1 MYQLA
6 VAQNIGG
13 SNSDTGYGIATD
25 NNGDVWVTGK
35 FEGSIDIDGDGTDD
49 LTSNGSADAYIAK
62 FDIDG
67 NLLFAQ
73 NIGSNFWDEGHGI
86 ATDSNG
92 NVLAT
97 GSFSGSID
105 IDGDGTDDLTSNGS
119 ADAYVA
125 KFDINGNFLF
135 AQNIGGSSTQPGYGI
150 ATDSYGIATDS
161 NDNVWATGQFWE
173 NIDIDGDGTDDLIS
187 NGSFDSYVAKFDSNG
202 NFLFAQNIGGIGYDV
217 GYGIATDSNNNVW
230 ATGEFEESIDIDG
243 DGTDD
248 LTSNSGSSDIYIA
261 KFDSNGNLLFA
272 KNMGGTGYDIGYG
285 IATDSND
292 NVWATGQF
300 WEGMDID
307 GDGTDDL
314 MSNGIY
320 DSYVAKFDSNG
331 NFLLAQNIGGSDFD
345 HSEGNGIATDNNGN
359 VWVTGQFQG
368 NIDID
373 SDGNNDL
380 INNGGHDSYVA
391 KFDSNGNLLFA
402 ENIGGSSYEIGNGIA
417 IDSNGNVWG
426 TGSFSGSIDI
436 DGDGT
441 NDLLSNGSSDG
452 YIAKFYEDQDDLL
465 IGDNSN
471 DTLSGGNGNDLLIG
485 GKGNDLLNGG
495 QGSDVL
501 IGVDVDVIEN
511 TPGLMPDITNSDG
524 GRGEIDTLTGG
535 EGTDLFIL
543 GDQYRLYYD
552 DGNVR
557 NSGRGDYARLKDFD
571 PNEDTIYLH
580 GSPNDFTI
588 VSSGS
593 SEVSIYRDD
602 NNKFWHWFRR
612 DELIAVVEGNTNLNL
627 NADYFEY
634 V

>member
-25 NNGDVWVTGK
+25 NNGDIWVTGSWQSADIDEDGNDDLTSNGGDDSYILK
-35 FEGSIDIDGDGTDD
+35 FDSNGNFLTAVSIGGSSNDRGYGIATDNNGNVLATGYFQGSIDIDGDGNND
-49 LTSNGSADAYIAK
+49 LTSNGTADSYVAK
-62 FDIDG
+62 FDING

-73 NIGSNFWDEGHGI
+73 NIGGSRGDQGYDI

-92 NVLAT
+92 NVWAT
-97 GSFSGSID
+97 GFFFQDSID
-105 IDGDGTDDLTSNGS
+105 IDGDGNIDLTNNGFEDS
-119 ADAYVA
+119 YVA
-125 KFDINGNFLF
+125 KFDINGNLLF
-135 AQNIGGSSTQPGYGI
+135 AQNIGGS
-150 ATDSYGIATDS
+150 D
-161 NDNVWATGQFWE
+161 
-173 NIDIDGDGTDDLIS
+173 
-187 NGSFDSYVAKFDSNG
+187 FDK
-202 NFLFAQNIGGIGYDV
+202 
-217 GYGIATDSNNNVW
+217 
-230 ATGEFEESIDIDG
+230 
-243 DGTDD
+243 
-248 LTSNSGSSDIYIA
+248 
-261 KFDSNGNLLFA
+261 
-272 KNMGGTGYDIGYG
+272 GYG

-292 NVWATGQF
+292 NVWATGTF
-300 WEGMDID
+300 ER
-307 GDGTDDL
+307 
-314 MSNGIY
+314 
-320 DSYVAKFDSNG
+320 
-331 NFLLAQNIGGSDFD
+331 
-345 HSEGNGIATDNNGN
+345 
-359 VWVTGQFQG
+359 

-373 SDGNNDL
+373 SDGTDDL
-380 INNGGHDSYVA
+380 ISNGGEDGYLA

-402 ENIGGSSYEIGNGIA
+402 QNIGGSDFDNGNAIA
-417 IDSNGNVWG
+417 TDSNGNVWVTGDFWGSIDMDSDGTDDLTSNGNYDSYVAKFDNNGNLLFAQNIGGSDLDGGNDIATDSNGNVWATGYFQGNTDIDRDGVDDLTSNGNIDSYIAKFDNNGNLLFAQNIGGSSNDRGYGIATDSNSNVWG
-426 TGSFSGSIDI
+426 TGNFQGSIDI

-452 YIAKFYEDQDDLL
+452 YIAKFYENQDDLL

-557 NSGRGDYARLKDFD
+557 NSGRGDYARLEDFD

-588 VSSGS
+588 VRGS